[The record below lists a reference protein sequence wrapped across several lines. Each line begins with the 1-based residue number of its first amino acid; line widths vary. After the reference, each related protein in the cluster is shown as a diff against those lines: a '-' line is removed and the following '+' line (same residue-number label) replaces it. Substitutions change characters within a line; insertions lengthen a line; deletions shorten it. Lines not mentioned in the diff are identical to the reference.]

1 MIGASEGRP
10 CAHWNGAEQFPSSAN
25 MLKQSDIVNGS
36 PNLMAPVKKKD
47 EVDNRTESYAILE
60 QLQENKNLEFVQ
72 S

>member
-1 MIGASEGRP
+1 
-10 CAHWNGAEQFPSSAN
+10 
-25 MLKQSDIVNGS
+25 
-36 PNLMAPVKKKD
+36 MAPVKKKD